1 MRRLVLTITLA
12 AMGCTEADGGSDD
25 SSAATSGNESSVA
38 TSNGADDATGAN
50 DDNDDDP
57 ATSADESGDPP
68 EPTGDDTS
76 GEVELDAP
84 AEEEALVA
92 FLDAMGYAD
101 WAAEP
106 DYHDSSGPHGP
117 GVRTF
122 YSPKAVQALESGAE
136 AFPAGAATVKELT
149 SEGFLYG
156 WGVWVKAQDDSDG
169 GNGIYWYELIRGE
182 DGDQVYGNAFGS
194 NECIGCHSGGFDFLL
209 SDGTYE

>member
-12 AMGCTEADGGSDD
+12 AMGCTEADGGSGD
-25 SSAATSGNESSVA
+25 SDAATGGNDSAVA
-38 TSNGADDATGAN
+38 TTNSADDATGA
-50 DDNDDDP
+50 DDDSP
-57 ATSADESGDPP
+57 ATGADDDSGDGAD
-68 EPTGDDTS
+68 PTGGDTQ
-76 GEVELDAP
+76 GEVEFDAP

-92 FLDAMGYAD
+92 FLDAMGYAG

-106 DYHDSSGPHGP
+106 DYHESTGPHGP

-136 AFPAGAATVKELT
+136 QFPAGAATVKELT

-209 SDGTYE
+209 SDGTFE